1 MMTIEQLSEKQRGI
15 VNNYLLDLLESSSL
29 QNSSFL
35 PKALESLIKSH
46 GFGIEMSG
54 IYISTDEDPENIPEY
69 LKDGIAFEFMDSHVT
84 LPFKDAA
91 AFIISWCATQ
101 KQVEELNLDITLEK
115 LKKKFS

>member
-15 VNNYLLDLLESSSL
+15 VNNCLLDLLESSSL

-84 LPFKDAA
+84 LPFKHAV
-91 AFIISWCATQ
+91 AFIISWCSAQ
-101 KQVEELNLDITLEK
+101 KQAKELNLDITLEK